1 MSLYSIIDDLRREHP
16 TPAASKTLDLVL
28 AELGATNDNLR
39 LALERLQER
48 TVPSGGKPV
57 LEELEARARAEGVYD
72 LDTPQPRSEAAP
84 EEPLDE
90 SQIGIGVLLG
100 GSALVTVALA
110 ALAVGLAV
118 RSIVT
123 GG

>member
-1 MSLYSIIDDLRREHP
+1 MSLYSIIDDLRRENQ
-16 TPAASKTLDLVL
+16 TPAASKTLDLVVS
-28 AELGATNDNLR
+28 ELGATNDNLR
-39 LALERLQER
+39 LALERLGDR
-48 TVPSGGKPV
+48 TVPTGGKPL
-57 LEELEARARAEGVYD
+57 LEELETRARAEGVYD
-72 LDTPQPRSEAAP
+72 LDTPQPRSQPAP

-100 GSALVTVALA
+100 GSALLTVALA

-118 RSIVT
+118 RAIVT

>member
-16 TPAASKTLDLVL
+16 TPAASKTLDLVVG
-28 AELGATNDNLR
+28 ELGATNDNLR
-39 LALERLQER
+39 LALDRLGGR
-48 TVPSGGKPV
+48 AVPSAGKQV
-57 LEELEARARAEGVYD
+57 LDELQARARAEGVDD
-72 LDTPQPRSEAAP
+72 LDTPQPRSPAAA

-100 GSALVTVALA
+100 GSALLALGLA
-110 ALAVGLAV
+110 ALAVALAV
-118 RSIVT
+118 HQIVT